1 MLIDGS
7 GCVRGG
13 SPRRISTPQDSH
25 RSRQIFGPHPNWPS
39 GPVSSRHSRTRARST
54 PRQTAQATTVQ
65 PSSRPLATTTPP
77 ADHLKPSGPHA
88 GPDHEDTLRLGVSDT
103 PLQPKAVV
111 LLSGGLDSATVLAI
125 ARAEGFECH
134 TLAFDYGQRHRTE
147 IAAAELVAKAI
158 GVASH
163 RVVPLDLR
171 AFGGSALTADI
182 DVPKDR
188 IETLEAQEHERTG
201 RRPVPPPTPHAPHP
215 TPIPITYVPAR
226 NLVFLSLGVGLAE
239 VLGARD
245 LFIGVNAVDFS
256 GYPDCRP
263 KFIEAFTKAANLATR
278 AGVEGSPV
286 RVRTPIIEMT
296 KAEIIRE
303 GVRLG
308 VDYALT
314 RSCYDPDAEARACG
328 HCDSCIL
335 RRRGFAEASVTDPT
349 PYADN
354 RAANG

>member
-1 MLIDGS
+1 
-7 GCVRGG
+7 
-13 SPRRISTPQDSH
+13 
-25 RSRQIFGPHPNWPS
+25 
-39 GPVSSRHSRTRARST
+39 
-54 PRQTAQATTVQ
+54 
-65 PSSRPLATTTPP
+65 
-77 ADHLKPSGPHA
+77 
-88 GPDHEDTLRLGVSDT
+88 
-103 PLQPKAVV
+103 
-111 LLSGGLDSATVLAI
+111 
-125 ARAEGFECH
+125 
-134 TLAFDYGQRHRTE
+134 
-147 IAAAELVAKAI
+147 
-158 GVASH
+158 
-163 RVVPLDLR
+163 
-171 AFGGSALTADI
+171 
-182 DVPKDR
+182 
-188 IETLEAQEHERTG
+188 
-201 RRPVPPPTPHAPHP
+201 
-215 TPIPITYVPAR
+215 IPITYVPAR

-245 LFIGVNAVDFS
+245 LFIGVNAVDYS

-263 KFIEAFTKAANLATR
+263 EFIEAFTKAANLATR

-314 RSCYDPDAEARACG
+314 RSCYDPDADGRACG

-335 RRRGFAEASVTDPT
+335 RRRGFAEAGVTDPT